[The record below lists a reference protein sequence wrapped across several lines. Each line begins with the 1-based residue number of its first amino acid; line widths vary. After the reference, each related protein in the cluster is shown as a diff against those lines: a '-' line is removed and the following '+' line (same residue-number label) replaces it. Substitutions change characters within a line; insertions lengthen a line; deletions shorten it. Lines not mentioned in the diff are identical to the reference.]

1 MILEIIKVWDMQKK
15 ILNKILIVGKGN
27 SGSRFKNLLK
37 NNYILTVISSK
48 RFKQDIKKLDKKFE
62 LIIISSPAS
71 FHKNHLKRLLN
82 FSDKFLIEKP
92 LFTNKNQFNF
102 FLKLNKNN
110 LKKNIFI
117 NYNLR
122 ETALYKILG
131 QFLKKNKNKKLNF
144 VRLYA
149 GQHISMWPKNK
160 NYLTTYSKKFFG
172 GGAMFQLSHEIDLA
186 LYLFGVPDKHLLI
199 RKQLDKFMD
208 KVDDISILNF
218 FYSKSKLLL
227 EININ
232 MLDNHTRRYV
242 ELIYRDFTAKFN
254 LFENSFCLYKNNK
267 MIKKK
272 IIKSDIVKSN
282 LHVVNKVMNNNFSG
296 LCSLNEALNQSFY
309 LTNLKSII

>member
-1 MILEIIKVWDMQKK
+1 
-15 ILNKILIVGKGN
+15 
-27 SGSRFKNLLK
+27 
-37 NNYILTVISSK
+37 
-48 RFKQDIKKLDKKFE
+48 
-62 LIIISSPAS
+62 
-71 FHKNHLKRLLN
+71 
-82 FSDKFLIEKP
+82 
-92 LFTNKNQFNF
+92 
-102 FLKLNKNN
+102 
-110 LKKNIFI
+110 
-117 NYNLR
+117 
-122 ETALYKILG
+122 
-131 QFLKKNKNKKLNF
+131 
-144 VRLYA
+144 
-149 GQHISMWPKNK
+149 
-160 NYLTTYSKKFFG
+160 
-172 GGAMFQLSHEIDLA
+172 
-186 LYLFGVPDKHLLI
+186 
-199 RKQLDKFMD
+199 MD

-267 MIKKK
+267 MIKK

>member
-1 MILEIIKVWDMQKK
+1 
-15 ILNKILIVGKGN
+15 
-27 SGSRFKNLLK
+27 
-37 NNYILTVISSK
+37 
-48 RFKQDIKKLDKKFE
+48 
-62 LIIISSPAS
+62 
-71 FHKNHLKRLLN
+71 
-82 FSDKFLIEKP
+82 
-92 LFTNKNQFNF
+92 
-102 FLKLNKNN
+102 
-110 LKKNIFI
+110 
-117 NYNLR
+117 
-122 ETALYKILG
+122 
-131 QFLKKNKNKKLNF
+131 
-144 VRLYA
+144 RLYA

-186 LYLFGVPDKHLLI
+186 LYLFGVPNKHFLI

-272 IIKSDIVKSN
+272 VIKSDIVKSN
-282 LHVVNKVMNNNFSG
+282 LQVVNKVINNNFSG

-309 LTNLKSII
+309 LTKLKSII